1 MRETT
6 IEKKLKT
13 EVEKHGGKAY
23 KFVSPGMSGVP
34 DRIVLFP
41 GGRLFFVELKAPS
54 KNLEPLQVKRKKE
67 LEQLG
72 FKVFKIDTFAGVND
86 FLKEVLQD
94 GI

>member
-1 MRETT
+1 VRESV
-6 IEKKLKT
+6 IEKKLKS
-13 EVEKHGGKAY
+13 EVEKLGGKAF

-41 GGRLFFVELKAPS
+41 GGKVFFVELKAPS
-54 KNLEPLQVKRKKE
+54 KNLEPLQEKRKKE
-67 LEQLG
+67 LERLG
-72 FKVFKIDTFAGVND
+72 FKVFKIDSFSGVGD

>member
-1 MRETT
+1 MRESS

-72 FKVFKIDTFAGVND
+72 FKVFKIDSFAGVND

>member
-1 MRETT
+1 MRESI

-13 EVEKHGGKAY
+13 EVTKLGGKAY
-23 KFVSPGMSGVP
+23 KFTSPGCAGVP
-34 DRIVLFP
+34 DRLILFP
-41 GGRLFFVELKAPS
+41 GGKLFFVELKAPS

>member
-1 MRETT
+1 VRESS

-23 KFVSPGMSGVP
+23 KFVSPGTSGVP

-41 GGRLFFVELKAPS
+41 GGRLFFVELKAPG
-54 KNLEPLQVKRKKE
+54 KNLEPLQAKRKKE

-72 FKVFKIDTFAGVND
+72 FKVFKIDTFAGVD
-86 FLKEVLQD
+86 EFLKEVLQD
-94 GI
+94 GV

>member
-1 MRETT
+1 MRESS

-23 KFVSPGMSGVP
+23 KFVSPGTSGVP

-41 GGRLFFVELKAPS
+41 GGRLFFVELKAPG
-54 KNLEPLQVKRKKE
+54 KNLEPLQAKRKKE

-72 FKVFKIDTFAGVND
+72 FKVFKIDTFAGVD
-86 FLKEVLQD
+86 EFLKEVLQD
-94 GI
+94 GV